1 MWGGWNMRPLAWWNL
16 PWSQKIVSTSLPS
29 TWRPSWGPASAECLW
44 QSDWKRRPSSL
55 RHPEETS
62 RKQVTWSTFSNLR
75 EDKETRIQN
84 NNFHTHTE
92 YYIHDCN
99 DCWKQ
104 FERFLHRLNLINTAK
119 ITITML
125 RVGQW
130 PECLSEII
138 INNHC
143 QQVDNNTTMTT
154 WCLLLQRR

>member
-1 MWGGWNMRPLAWWNL
+1 MKIPASQGWASNVRGWNMRPLAWWDL

-75 EDKETRIQN
+75 EDKETKIQN

-92 YYIHDCN
+92 YYIHDCKY
-99 DCWKQ
+99 CWKQ
-104 FERFLHRLNLINTAK
+104 FEWFLQRLNLINY
-119 ITITML
+119 
-125 RVGQW
+125 W
-130 PECLSEII
+130 
-138 INNHC
+138 
-143 QQVDNNTTMTT
+143 
-154 WCLLLQRR
+154 QRLPSQCCGLANMARMPFWDYYPQSLPTSWQ